1 MITALV
7 YLLHQYFIFFLSKL
21 AYLFNMSIY
30 SAVQNKSI
38 SMSMDLMNSAE
49 NWLDQGISL
58 YPNYTAGADFSHLF
72 MRSDVAQ
79 IQSLL
84 HTPWTSLS

>member
-1 MITALV
+1 
-7 YLLHQYFIFFLSKL
+7 
-21 AYLFNMSIY
+21 MSIY
-30 SAVQNKSI
+30 SALQNKSI
-38 SMSMDLMNSAE
+38 SMSMDLLNSAE

-58 YPNYTAGADFSHLF
+58 YPNYTAGEDFTHLF

-84 HTPWTSLS
+84 HTPWMSPGFYIPLFLLFDQTTPLTEAQNFF

>member
-7 YLLHQYFIFFLSKL
+7 YLFHRYFFFFFL
-21 AYLFNMSIY
+21 
-30 SAVQNKSI
+30 VSI

-58 YPNYTAGADFSHLF
+58 YPNYTAGDDFSHLF

-84 HTPWTSLS
+84 HTPLG